1 MIDKNKDE
9 GREGQRNPSSPYGPQ
24 PTSIDEASGGADSSP
39 YETVPQEERPEAKKE
54 GADQRA
60 SNPKIA

>member
-1 MIDKNKDE
+1 MVDKNRNE

-39 YETVPQEERPEAKKE
+39 FETVPPEERPDAKKE

-60 SNPKIA
+60 SDPKNA